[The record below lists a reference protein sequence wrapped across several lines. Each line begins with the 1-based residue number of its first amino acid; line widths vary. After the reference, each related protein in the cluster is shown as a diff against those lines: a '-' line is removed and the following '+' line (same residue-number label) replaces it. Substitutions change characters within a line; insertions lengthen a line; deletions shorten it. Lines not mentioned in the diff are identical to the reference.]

1 MVALLTLAFFT
12 GFVIPLQT
20 AANGNLKRQM
30 RSPFLASCI
39 NCSVG
44 ACVLTV
50 LILVTGESFYRPLDF
65 LLSLDWWLYLSGPL
79 GAVIL
84 IVAIV
89 LSARLGMLG
98 TSLSTMTGMMV
109 SGLVFDANGWFN
121 LQVHPF
127 SGARALALV
136 LMLIGLTI
144 ALNLPSYLHK
154 HGTKLSL
161 ATVGWFLVGCVS
173 GTLLTTQGA
182 INAIFRVEIGSVL
195 VCAWISMILTAL
207 IVLIIALCLRHSP
220 TRILEIQVKGRYWI
234 FIGGFMG
241 ATNIIATALFV
252 PLIGAGTTMTL
263 GVAGQLCCAMLMDH
277 IGLWEVEVRRIRL
290 TQIVGLILIVG
301 AVALIRLL

>member
-1 MVALLTLAFFT
+1 MFALLTLAFFT

-50 LILVTGESFYRPLDF
+50 LILASGESFYRPLDF

-127 SGARALALV
+127 SGARALALI
-136 LMLIGLTI
+136 LMLIGLAI

-154 HGTKLSL
+154 HGAKLSL
-161 ATVGWFLVGCVS
+161 ATIGWFLVGCVS

-220 TRILEIQVKGRYWI
+220 TRILELQVKGRYWI
-234 FIGGFMG
+234 FIGGFIG
-241 ATNIIATALFV
+241 ATTIIATALFV

-277 IGLWEVEVRRIRL
+277 IGLWEVEVRRIRI

-301 AVALIRLL
+301 AVALIRPL

>member
-1 MVALLTLAFFT
+1 MLALLTLAFFT

-30 RSPFLASCI
+30 RSPLLASFI

-44 ACVLTV
+44 VCVLTV
-50 LILVTGESFYRPLDF
+50 LILVSDASFYRPLDF

-89 LSARLGMLG
+89 LSTRLGMLG

-109 SGLVFDANGWFN
+109 SGLVFDAGGLFQ

-127 SGARALALV
+127 SSARALALA
-136 LMLIGLTI
+136 LMLIGLMI
-144 ALNLPSYLHK
+144 ALNLPSYLRQHSA
-154 HGTKLSL
+154 KLSW
-161 ATVGWFLVGCVS
+161 ATVGWFLLGCVS

-195 VCAWISMILTAL
+195 VCAWISMLLTAL
-207 IVLIIALCLRHSP
+207 IVLTIALCLGHSP
-220 TRILEIQVKGRYWI
+220 RRILELEVKGRYWI
-234 FIGGFMG
+234 FIGGLMG

-252 PLIGAGTTMTL
+252 PLIGAGATMTL
-263 GVAGQLCCAMLMDH
+263 GVAGQLSCAMLMDH
-277 IGLWEVEVRRIRL
+277 IGLWEVAVRRIKL
-290 TQIVGLILIVG
+290 TQIVGLILIVC
-301 AVALIRLL
+301 AVALIRLI